1 MKNKIEEPT
10 DKFMIVVKK
19 DVPRQVIEDVF
30 VTALEGGSNYWYF
43 LPEKSVNAIRKAVPK
58 SVEPYLSI
66 AISKAIIDHGVEV
79 GINDAENEDEE
90 LGVIS
95 LKTMNERIQKLAIE
109 SKWAFDNEMEE
120 NGDASSSDVW
130 LQYMAFGEIIFG

>member
-1 MKNKIEEPT
+1 
-10 DKFMIVVKK
+10 MIVINTEI
-19 DVPRQVIEDVF
+19 PRQVIEDVF

-66 AISKAIIDHGVEV
+66 
-79 GINDAENEDEE
+79 NDAEDEDEE

-95 LKTMNERIQKLAIE
+95 MKTMPERLQKLSTE
-109 SKWAFDNEMEE
+109 SKWAFGNEIDGS
-120 NGDASSSDVW
+120 GDASSSDVW